1 MAAHFAVGH
10 VVGHESGRNEVLDS
24 IGNETATSIRDDS
37 QVLSKTALTVD
48 SSPGQEARFI
58 LHVAQDT
65 IDEFLPGLL
74 WLTLILSVTV
84 LFTCGLVR
92 CCALASRQ
100 WGLPEHWTRILR
112 YAFGAL
118 LLFFGFTLAF
128 GAVGVNFG
136 QLFFG
141 LSIITAGAILSAS
154 DEIKNLA
161 AGARLASLRVLTGHH
176 TVVISSYDLEGEI
189 ISLGAFTSELRPI
202 VERSAA
208 DGQKERTYA
217 DETVII
223 DNRFILSGPLY
234 VKWHDVRPSTR
245 PARYTNSSVR
255 DVEQTTSSSRSSYL
269 QQQQRQQPQPESS
282 RFNAAT
288 TQDASQKPVDVAKM
302 RARQALLAQSGIGA
316 AGQLKHR
323 TQRALPT
330 NFQY

>member
-1 MAAHFAVGH
+1 L
-10 VVGHESGRNEVLDS
+10 ES
-24 IGNETATSIRDDS
+24 IGNESMSSIRDDS
-37 QVLSKTALTVD
+37 QVLSKAALTVD
-48 SSPGQEARFI
+48 SSPGKEARFI

-74 WLTLILSVTV
+74 WLTLILSITV
-84 LFTCGLVR
+84 LFTCGMVR

-141 LSIITAGAILSAS
+141 MSIITAGAILSAS

-208 DGQKERTYA
+208 DGQKERMYA

-245 PARYTNSSVR
+245 PARYTNSSAPS
-255 DVEQTTSSSRSSYL
+255 DVEKTTTSSRSSYL
-269 QQQQRQQPQPESS
+269 QQQSQPEYS
-282 RFNAAT
+282 RFNAGT
-288 TQDASQKPVDVAKM
+288 TVSTQVASQKPIDVAKM
-302 RARQALLAQSGIGA
+302 RARQALLAQTGIGA

-323 TQRALPT
+323 TQRTLPT

>member
-1 MAAHFAVGH
+1 MAGHFAVGH
-10 VVGHESGRNEVLDS
+10 VLGHESGRNEVLES
-24 IGNETATSIRDDS
+24 IGNESGIRDDS
-37 QVLSKTALTVD
+37 QVLSKSVLTVD
-48 SSPGQEARFI
+48 SSPGKEARFI

-141 LSIITAGAILSAS
+141 MSIITAGAILSAS

-161 AGARLASLRVLTGHH
+161 AGARLASLRVLSGHH
-176 TVVISSYDLEGEI
+176 TVVVSSYDLEGEI

-202 VERSAA
+202 IERSSA
-208 DGQKERTYA
+208 DGQKERMYA

-234 VKWHDVRPSTR
+234 VKWHDVWPSTR
-245 PARYTNSSVR
+245 PARYTSSGH
-255 DVEQTTSSSRSSYL
+255 DVEQSSMSSRSSYL
-269 QQQQRQQPQPESS
+269 QRQESS
-282 RFNAAT
+282 RFVAAAAAT
-288 TQDASQKPVDVAKM
+288 TQTSAPKPLDVAKM
-302 RARQALLAQSGIGA
+302 RARQALLAQTGIST